1 MDSRKCSIHNIEMLR
16 VNKKFIKP
24 DGGYGYVILF
34 VGFVSHFKR
43 NNCFEFFD
51 LKMSIYFKT
60 ISFILD
66 GCMYGFGIILD
77 EIKNHYKVTQDLAN
91 LISSLNLGISF
102 MTGMCLS

>member
-43 NNCFEFFD
+43 KNFFD
-51 LKMSIYFKT
+51 FFNLKI
-60 ISFILD
+60 
-66 GCMYGFGIILD
+66 
-77 EIKNHYKVTQDLAN
+77 
-91 LISSLNLGISF
+91 
-102 MTGMCLS
+102 